1 MEKIRGSFMSTLKT
15 FAKYAIWLILFWVL
29 SDILIYYGINSTY
42 KAISNKGEN
51 PKQVTINSAEA
62 TKVNGRIIGKVSND
76 EENDLS
82 GKFLKIDLYA
92 ENGNLLATEYEEIG
106 NLRANEVK
114 SFETYFKMQDVKSYG
129 ITVVEQKE
137 ENTDGVFMTEDMTK
151 IGVLALLTYMIFF

>member
-1 MEKIRGSFMSTLKT
+1 MSTLKT

-137 ENTDGVFMTEDMTK
+137 ENTEGVFMTEDMTK

>member
-1 MEKIRGSFMSTLKT
+1 MSTLKT

-137 ENTDGVFMTEDMTK
+137 ENKGGVFMTEDMTK